1 MEDWRRQAE
10 VIISKFRNRSW
21 FDWDLDVYVVLV
33 DIDKSISTINDD
45 DDLEELEQLLS
56 SWR

>member
-10 VIISKFRNRSW
+10 VIISEFRNRSW
-21 FDWDLDVYVVLV
+21 FDWDLDVYVVLTEM
-33 DIDKSISTINDD
+33 DNSISTINDD
-45 DDLEELEQLLS
+45 DLEELYQLLS